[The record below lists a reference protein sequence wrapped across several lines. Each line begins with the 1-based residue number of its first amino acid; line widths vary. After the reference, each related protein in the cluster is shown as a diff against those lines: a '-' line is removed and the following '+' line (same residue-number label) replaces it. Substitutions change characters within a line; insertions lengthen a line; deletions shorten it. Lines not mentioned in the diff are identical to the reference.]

1 MASVLLQ
8 VDGISKSYGER
19 RAVDGVSFQVR
30 QGQTVG
36 LIGPNGAGKS
46 TTVGMIC
53 GLLRPD
59 TGTITLDGAP
69 VGQGA
74 SPANAHI
81 GYVPQDLALYE
92 DLAAIDNLKLFGAL
106 YGLKGAHLKQ
116 RCDAV
121 LALVNL
127 ADRARDKP
135 STFSGGMKRR
145 LNIAAALLH
154 DPQLLILDE
163 PTGGVDPQSRNAIF
177 DTLEALQAQGR
188 ALIYTSHYMEEVE
201 RLADHIVIIDH
212 GRVLADET
220 PAALYQRLP
229 AQAALHAELAAPPTA
244 TLLGALRAQP
254 GVTAIRTEG
263 AALDIDLAASVH
275 AAPVLA
281 WLAAQDI
288 PVLHFA
294 TARTSLENIFLNLTG
309 RSLRD

>member
-1 MASVLLQ
+1 MASVLLTVQ
-8 VDGISKSYGER
+8 RLSKSYGAR
-19 RAVDGVSFQVR
+19 KAVDDVSFQVLR
-30 QGQTVG
+30 GQTVG

-53 GLLRPD
+53 GLLRAD
-59 TGTITLDGAP
+59 AGSIAMDGEP

-74 SPANAHI
+74 SAAKRKI
-81 GYVPQDLALYE
+81 GFVPQDLALYD
-92 DLAAIDNLKLFGAL
+92 DLSALENLRLFGAL
-106 YGLKGAHLKQ
+106 YGLKGALLKQ
-116 RCDAV
+116 RCEQA

-127 ADRARDKP
+127 ADRAADHP

-154 DPQLLILDE
+154 EPQLLILDE
-163 PTGGVDPQSRNAIF
+163 PTVGVDPQSRNAIF

-212 GRVLADET
+212 GKVLADET

-229 AQAALHAELAAPPTA
+229 AQAALQVELANAPSA
-244 TLLGALRAQP
+244 ALLSGVQALE
-254 GVTAIRTEG
+254 GVTAVERNG
-263 AALDIDLAASVH
+263 ATLNISLAAASQ
-275 AAPVLA
+275 AAPVLT
-281 WLAAQDI
+281 WLDGQGHAL
-288 PVLHFA
+288 LHFA